1 MSKQDPNSEPSDVTP
16 LGRPTGPVASLS
28 RRRFLEGA
36 ALAGFGAFLA
46 ACGTKGTTSASPSV
60 ASLAPSTAPSVVP
73 SASAVASAPAASAL
87 TKVGGTLNFA
97 NWIGYI
103 DVDDSGAKH
112 PTLDKFTAEQGTKV
126 NYVEAIDGNEEF
138 YAKIQGQLTAGLP
151 TDWDL
156 MVVTDWMVARLV
168 RLGWLEEIDKTQT
181 PNFPA
186 NLLDTYIGRS
196 FDPDTKFAAPWQ
208 SGMTG
213 LGFDQKKTGVLDSL
227 EILFTDKY
235 KGKMT
240 YLTEMR
246 DTVGL
251 SAIRLG
257 TDPGTIT
264 QAQFDAALAEVDKAV
279 KSGIVRQVVGNSYVD
294 VMASGDAVL
303 AMAWSGDVLGLLVP
317 DQKSTQDFQFAVAKE
332 GGLLWTDNMCMPKGA
347 KNKTQAISFINF
359 YYDPANAATIE
370 AYVNYVCPVKGAKEE
385 MLKIDK
391 DLAANPLIFPPDD
404 IVARLK
410 QFRAVTAAEET
421 SWGKAFNTVLGL

>member
-1 MSKQDPNSEPSDVTP
+1 MIDRQPRSNGDLT
-16 LGRPTGPVASLS
+16 
-28 RRRFLEGA
+28 RRRFLQGSA
-36 ALAGFGAFLA
+36 MAGVAAFLA
-46 ACGTKGTTSASPSV
+46 ACGTKGTSAPPSV
-60 ASLAPSTAPSVVP
+60 AA
-73 SASAVASAPAASAL
+73 SAAAESAAVASASAAAPSASVTPSAL
-87 TKVGGTLNFA
+87 TNVGGVLNFA

-103 DVDDSGAKH
+103 DIDTKTKKY
-112 PTLDKFTAEQGTKV
+112 PTLDKFSKEQGTKV
-126 NYVEAIDGNEEF
+126 NYVEAIDGNEDF
-138 YAKIQGQLTAGLP
+138 YAKIQGQLSAGLP

-156 MVVTDWMVARLV
+156 IVVTDWMVARLV
-168 RLGWLEEIDKTQT
+168 RQGWLEEIDKSQT

-186 NLLDTYIGRS
+186 NLLDSYIGRS

-213 LGFDQKKTGVLDSL
+213 LGFDKKKTGALDSL
-227 EILFTDKY
+227 DVLFSDQF
-235 KGKMT
+235 KGKVT

-257 TDPGTIT
+257 SDPGTIT
-264 QAQFDAALAEVDKAV
+264 QEQFDAALAEVDKAV
-279 KSGIVRQVVGNSYVD
+279 KAGIVRQVVGNSYVD

-303 AMAWSGDVLGLLVP
+303 AMAWSGDVLTLLVP
-317 DQKSTQDFQFAVAKE
+317 DQKPTQDFQWALPKE
-332 GGLLWTDNMCMPKGA
+332 GGMLWTDNMCMPKGA

-391 DLAANPLIFPPDD
+391 SIANNPLIFPPADTL
-404 IVARLK
+404 ARLK
-410 QFRAVTAAEET
+410 QFRAVTAEEEQ
-421 SWGKAFNTVLGL
+421 SWATAFNAVLGL